1 MATIKCY
8 IGMNGKPM
16 STEEKLELD
25 RKSEAYD
32 EAVRIAQTEPPKRAR
47 KGGMHGKWMGSIYG
61 K

>member
-1 MATIKCY
+1 
-8 IGMNGKPM
+8 MNGKPM